1 MAPGSVWAS
10 AVRQDQVRQLVQ
22 FVQEG
27 APRRDPV
34 IVCGDFNAGPDSDEI
49 RMLTG
54 RAATAAPG
62 KVFYDSWGDSRG
74 QLGGLHLVQPNPLAA
89 IGLYPD
95 RRSARVRRQRQ
106 YCLPTARTNGVRRCL
121 GLTLR

>member
-54 RAATAAPG
+54 GAATVAPG
-62 KVFYDSWGDSRG
+62 KVFYDSWEIAGDSSAG
-74 QLGGLHLVQPNPLAA
+74 CTWSNPTRSPPSAYTRTAA
-89 IGLYPD
+89 PQE
-95 RRSARVRRQRQ
+95 SAVSGSTACQRPV
-106 YCLPTARTNGVRRCL
+106 PTACGDASA
-121 GLTLR
+121 

>member
-1 MAPGSVWAS
+1 
-10 AVRQDQVRQLVQ
+10 
-22 FVQEG
+22 
-27 APRRDPV
+27 
-34 IVCGDFNAGPDSDEI
+34 
-49 RMLTG
+49 MLTG

-62 KVFYDSWGDSRG
+62 KVFYDSWEIAGDSSA
-74 QLGGLHLVQPNPLAA
+74 GLHLVQPNPLAA

-106 YCLPTARTNGVRRCL
+106 YWLPTARTNGVRRCL